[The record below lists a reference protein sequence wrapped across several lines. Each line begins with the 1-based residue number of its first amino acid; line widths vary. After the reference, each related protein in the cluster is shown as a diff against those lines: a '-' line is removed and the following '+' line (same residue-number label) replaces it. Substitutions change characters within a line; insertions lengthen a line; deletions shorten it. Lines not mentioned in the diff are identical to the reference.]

1 MPKEIA
7 VAVLNWNGA
16 DLLQEFLPSV
26 LKYSS
31 HIAEVYVIDNASTD
45 DSLEVLAEEF
55 PTVKTIT
62 INDNLG
68 YAGGYNAGIKLIEEE
83 YIVLLNSDVEVSE
96 NWLDILF
103 KRFKEDPKLAAI
115 QPKIKDY
122 INKDFFEYAGA
133 AGGFVDRLGYPFCRG
148 RLFYKLEEDKGQY
161 EDYREVFWATG
172 ACLMVRKSVFEKVKG
187 LNEKLFAHMEEID
200 LCWRMHNSGFKV
212 ACDPKSVVYHLGGG
226 TLNKLSPK
234 KTYLNFRNSL
244 IIIFLNLP
252 GNEAFKKIMTRLL
265 LDGIAGVKF
274 VLEGKPKHMFAVL
287 RAHISFYRMIAG
299 LLKDKKKLRQRSM
312 NQLPGIYHNSLVWD
326 FFKRRKTT
334 FAELELKKIKSYF
347 K

>member
-16 DLLQEFLPSV
+16 ALLQEFLPSV
-26 LKYSS
+26 LKHSS
-31 HIAEVYVIDNASTD
+31 HIAEIYVIDNASTD
-45 DSLEVLAEEF
+45 DSMDVLEEEF
-55 PTVKTIT
+55 PSVKTIT

-83 YIVLLNSDVEVSE
+83 YIVLLNSDVEVTE
-96 NWLDILF
+96 NWLDTLF
-103 KRFKEDPKLAAI
+103 KRFQEDPKLAAI

-122 INKDFFEYAGA
+122 KNKDYFEYAGA
-133 AGGFVDRLGYPFCRG
+133 AGGFIDRLGYPFCRG

-172 ACLMVRKSVFEKVKG
+172 ACLMVRKSIFEKVKG

-200 LCWRMHNSGFKV
+200 LCWRIHNSGYKV

-226 TLNKLSPK
+226 TLNKLSPR

-252 GNEAFKKIMTRLL
+252 GEEAFKKIMSRLL
-265 LDGIAGVKF
+265 LDGVAGAKF
-274 VLEGKPKHMFAVL
+274 LLEGKPNHMFAVI
-287 RAHISFYRMIAG
+287 RAHISFYRMLAG
-299 LLKDKKKLRQRSM
+299 LFKDKKKLRQRPMSH
-312 NQLPGIYHNSLVWD
+312 LAGIYHHSLVWD
-326 FFKRRKTT
+326 FFKRGKTI
-334 FAELELKKIKSYF
+334 FSDLELKNIKSYF